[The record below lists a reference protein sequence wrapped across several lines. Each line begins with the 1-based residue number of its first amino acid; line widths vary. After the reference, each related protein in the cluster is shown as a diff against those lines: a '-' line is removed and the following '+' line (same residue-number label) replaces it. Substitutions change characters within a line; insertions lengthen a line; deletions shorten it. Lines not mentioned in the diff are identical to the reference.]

1 MGINVKASTQS
12 RNGPTNLRT
21 KPFVGRESC
30 GQGCAATLTEE
41 DVRTAAKFLGYQL
54 VKFPGGYQLER
65 DDERAKEII
74 VASTLDLILEFLK
87 Q

>member
-1 MGINVKASTQS
+1 VNASTKS
-12 RNGPTNLRT
+12 RNHPTNFRT

-30 GQGCAATLTEE
+30 GRGCAATLTEE
-41 DVRTAAKFLGYQL
+41 DVRAAAKVLGYQL
-54 VKFPGGYQLER
+54 VKFRGGYQLER